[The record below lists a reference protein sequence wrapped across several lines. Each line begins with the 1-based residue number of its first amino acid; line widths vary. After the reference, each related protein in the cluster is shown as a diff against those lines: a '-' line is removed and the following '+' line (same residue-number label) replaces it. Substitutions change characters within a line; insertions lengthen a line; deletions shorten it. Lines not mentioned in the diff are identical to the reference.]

1 MVDLPLTP
9 DESILDYWH
18 LELVDLAM
26 ARGLD
31 ELAVRVMI
39 DRGGLKPTLRV
50 SEPPVSMRLEED
62 PGDYRG
68 TGGLLSDVARDYDDD
83 DELLVINGSV
93 VPADRLVALVD
104 RLDATEADVAILTTA
119 SGEPLGVTRVRC
131 GALRGIKAVGF
142 VDLKEQALPQIA
154 AEFDVRVARVDLGGQ
169 VAVRTL
175 ASYVEAVRGFT
186 RRVRRGARL
195 DPDAA
200 FDEDWRATFGLVESG
215 AQVADT
221 AVIHDAVILRGATVG
236 AGATV
241 VRSVVAGG
249 ATVPAGALVVDRV
262 VGASGR
268 RRADVELGGR
278 RPSVS
283 AGVARARGKNGAAGS
298 GEGGR

>member
-9 DESILDYWH
+9 DESMLDYWH
-18 LELVDLAM
+18 LELVDLAL
-26 ARGLD
+26 ARELD

-39 DRGGLKPTLRV
+39 DRGGLKPTLRG

-62 PGDYRG
+62 PSDYRG
-68 TGGLLSDVARDYDDD
+68 TGGLLSDLARDYDDD

-93 VPADRLVALVD
+93 VPADRLVRLVD

-119 SGEPLGVTRVRC
+119 LGEPLGLTRVRC

-154 AEFDVRVARVDLGGQ
+154 QEFDVRVARVEVGGQ

-175 ASYVEAVRGFT
+175 ASYIEAVRGFT
-186 RRVRRGARL
+186 RRVRHGARL
-195 DPDAA
+195 EAAAA

-215 AQVADT
+215 AEVADT
-221 AVIHDAVILRGATVG
+221 AVIHDAVILRGASVG

-249 ATVPAGALVVDRV
+249 ATVPPGALVVDRV

-268 RRADVELGGR
+268 RRADVEHAGP

-283 AGVARARGKNGAAGS
+283 GTVTRARGKSAANGA